1 MCTIRTGNGVSRRGR
16 NKCHY
21 VGQGSAGK
29 QEGRMD
35 STIDI

>member
-1 MCTIRTGNGVSRRGR
+1 MSTIRTGNGVSRGR

-35 STIDI
+35 STIDV